1 MSNPFAL
8 FRKNQT
14 AWMAGLV
21 LLALLAF
28 VVAPAIQQIT
38 DSTSRG
44 VGNNAVVVRW
54 DGGSLTA
61 GDVDAMTQRNTSV
74 MRFLTKLGETVI
86 ESGGQPKVPGFRINP
101 QNGQIDSL
109 GINPSNNGRQVCQ
122 ELFVLDYA
130 ERLGITVDE
139 EAVNDFIRL
148 FCDKRIN
155 DEKLL
160 EILQETTN
168 GRLSVFELRDTI
180 RKQLISTIAGQV
192 AMSGIYAQPPG
203 KTYRDFKK
211 INQTAKVEVFPVV
224 VADFVSKVSGEPS
237 EAEIQTIYD
246 AGSLRASDPS
256 SPDPGFVRLYN
267 ADFEYLSA
275 DVEAWQDREK
285 AKLTEEAIRA
295 EYDRRVELGQLMT
308 PVEDPAAGSAES
320 TEPDAAAEI
329 DTTPEIGGQE
339 TGTDNADQAEAAT
352 NENTQT
358 TEPAKED
365 DDDQS
370 RAGDSGV
377 RFVSYQDESTQAGAE
392 QVAYDEAAGQ
402 APAGEAPT
410 SEPAQNESA
419 IPSDDL
425 PPTVVQPPQL
435 GQEAPGG
442 SAAAQ
447 PEMRVK
453 SFEEARE
460 EIADS
465 LAQQAAAPAMQAAIE
480 TLLTDHM
487 QPYFQ
492 EYRQYVAFRDAEDLP
507 EEERNKEPP
516 TKPNL
521 KQLAEAAGL
530 TYQTTSLVDAQTL
543 IQAPFGQSVVAEP
556 GAGGNAVA
564 QTAMSTQL
572 ALFRP
577 MRSTYINQ
585 AAFAEG
591 RIDFRQYLF
600 WKIEEKQAYIPELEE
615 VRDEVVEAWKV
626 QQARRLAAD
635 AAEAIAAKVGSGDNA
650 WAGAIEATEQ
660 ALLIQT
666 TPFSWYTQSAEG
678 LRPTD
683 VRDLDM
689 PGTGFM
695 QIVFNASPGKTVVAA
710 NQPQSIYY
718 VTRVLEYGPEESAL
732 LGLFSANPR
741 HAAAESI
748 ANSEVQQVIFDWYS
762 NLEQDLDVQW
772 LRPL

>member
-38 DSTSRG
+38 DSSRG
-44 VGNNAVVVRW
+44 GVGSNAVVVRW

-61 GDVDAMTQRNTSV
+61 GDVDSMTQRNSNV
-74 MRFLTKLGETVI
+74 RRFLTKLGETVI
-86 ESGGQPKVPGFRINP
+86 ESGGQPQVPGFRINP
-101 QNGQIDSL
+101 QNSQIDSL
-109 GINPSNNGRQVCQ
+109 GINPSINGRQVCQ
-122 ELFVLDYA
+122 DLFMLDYA
-130 ERLGITVDE
+130 KRLGIAVDE

-155 DEKLL
+155 DDKLL

-237 EAEIQTIYD
+237 EAEIQAIYD
-246 AGSLRASDPS
+246 AGSLRASEPS
-256 SPDPGFVRLYN
+256 SPEPGFVRLYK

-285 AKLTEEAIRA
+285 AKLTEDDIRA

-308 PVEDPAAGSAES
+308 PVNDSAASPES
-320 TEPDAAAEI
+320 TELEADTAAEI
-329 DTTPEIGGQE
+329 DTTPEIGSEESAPE
-339 TGTDNADQAEAAT
+339 TTPEGEAAPA
-352 NENTQT
+352 ENTEATATQ
-358 TEPAKED
+358 EPAKED
-365 DDDQS
+365 GDDQS
-370 RAGDSGV
+370 RASDSRV
-377 RFVSYQDESTQAGAE
+377 RFVSYQDESTE
-392 QVAYDEAAGQ
+392 EEAAQ
-402 APAGEAPT
+402 ETTEPAPAETPAAD
-410 SEPAQNESA
+410 PAQDETA

-435 GQEAPGG
+435 GQEASGDPA
-442 SAAAQ
+442 AAAQ

-453 SFEEARE
+453 TFEEARE

-480 TLLTDHM
+480 TLLSEHM

-492 EYRQYVAFRDAEDLP
+492 EYRQYVALRDAEDLP
-507 EEERNKEPP
+507 EAERNQEAPV
-516 TKPNL
+516 KPNI

-530 TYQTTSLVDAQTL
+530 SYSTTSMVDAQTL
-543 IQAPFGQSVVAEP
+543 IQGPFGQSMVSEA

-572 ALFRP
+572 TLFRP
-577 MRSTYINQ
+577 MRSTYFNQ

-600 WKIEEKQAYIPELEE
+600 WKTEEKQAYIPELDE
-615 VRDEVVEAWKV
+615 VRDEVVDAWKV

-635 AAEAIAAKVGSGDNA
+635 AAEAVSAKVGSGDNA
-650 WAGAIEATEQ
+650 WSGAIEATEQ

-666 TPFSWYTQSAEG
+666 QPFSWYTQSAEG

-695 QIVFNASPGKTVVAA
+695 QTVFSAAPGKTVVAA
-710 NQPQSIYY
+710 NQPQSVYY

-732 LGLFSANPR
+732 LDLFSADPR
-741 HAAAESI
+741 KSGAISI
-748 ANSEVQQVIFDWYS
+748 ANSEVQQVMIDWYS

-772 LRPL
+772 LMPL